1 MEPVVNSKSESSEP
15 IAIIGMAC
23 VFPEAPNLKAFWQN
37 IVQCV
42 DAVGEPQA
50 AWEAERYLESGR
62 INTPY
67 GGYLKDLFRFDPREF
82 GIMPNSVDGGEPD
95 QFLAL
100 KVARDALLD
109 AGYLDDDY
117 DHTDTGI
124 ILGHSTYLH
133 RGQGNHVQHH
143 IVLDQ
148 TMEILAAAAPSL
160 SEDKLAEVR
169 QLLTDKLPQS
179 NADIA
184 PGLVPN
190 VMTGRI
196 ANRLN
201 LNGPNYILDA
211 ACSSSLLA
219 VGAAMDELRNHR
231 SNLMLAG
238 GVNASLPA
246 EVSVIFTQLGA
257 LSERGKVR
265 PFSKGS
271 DGTLLGEGLGTVVLK
286 RLSDAEADGDKI
298 YAVIRGIGQ
307 ASDGRGHG
315 LLAPSVEGEAL
326 AIKRAYRDS
335 GVDPSTIGL
344 VEAHGTGIPLGDQT
358 EVSALGSV
366 LGERQGSMGSVA
378 LGSVKSMIS
387 HCIPAAGIAG
397 LIKTSLA
404 LHHKVLPPTLCEE
417 VNPDLEIEKTPLYV
431 NTALRPW
438 FTSNGIPRRAGVNS
452 FGFGG
457 INTHAILE
465 EAPAQVEQPLNY
477 SNRPAELF
485 ALSASSHKVLA
496 DKIRQL
502 QPLAE
507 AENYTISELAAEVC
521 HQDQSDSLRVAFVV
535 KDHKDL
541 AKKLKQTLKK
551 LDAETSGRWS
561 TRNGVMYSD
570 SPLPGKLAFIFPG
583 EGSQYLSMLEEL
595 SLHFPE
601 VRDWFDFWRG
611 LYGNDEPGS
620 SRTDLVFPPEIE
632 LTPEVRASLEQRLH
646 DMDVGSEA
654 VFVGS
659 QAMNGLLKA
668 FSVEPD
674 AMLGHSTG
682 ESSALVASGAIDN
695 TDLDQLASF
704 IRELNSVY
712 LQVLESGGI
721 HTGALLTVG
730 ALDPAVIDEHIA
742 ELSSTVYVAMDNC
755 ANQKVLFGDVEAIA
769 SLQKTL
775 SSAGG
780 ICVPLPFDRGYHT
793 PLFSAVTDAFQ
804 KYYADVG
811 VKKPELPLYSCASAG
826 VFPDKQSDVVGLAA
840 SQWSET
846 VRFADTITAMH
857 DDGIQYFVEVGP
869 SGNLTAFVNEILSGK
884 EYVSVASNIRKK
896 SSVEQFL
903 LLLGQL
909 YVNQKSVD
917 IDRLFKGRAIERVD
931 LANSAPRKL
940 GGMVLDNTMPVL
952 HLTDEDRTQL
962 HSMFGTAETVNLGSS
977 KPVSA
982 NIASITELESHP
994 EMAVISE
1001 VNGTEVVTDE
1011 VAASNDGVMADYFDL
1026 MRGFLSQQETL
1037 FTSSAVESVELSA
1050 SDNTVYET
1058 APFPFISEIIEQ
1070 SAEKL
1075 NARCDLNVYED
1086 KFLQDHILSGMVSE
1100 TDRERLG
1107 LSCVPMMVSLEIMA
1121 EAVAVLANN
1130 VAIRTI
1136 ENVKAYDWIALDDMS
1151 IELDVSAEV
1160 VSSENQRFS
1169 AAIRNRGALVVEA
1182 EFTYAPELVEP
1193 RLADLGTANAYRWS
1207 DDELYSTGMFHGPI
1221 FQSIRGIEGWN
1232 DQGIDAALSEVSLS
1246 GFFTENASANLVL
1259 NPVLLDALGQLA
1271 AYWIAQQ
1278 VGTDFN
1284 SFPSSIEKIELPV
1297 ACPKDLE
1304 GLRLLGRQHP
1314 VDPKATDVESPRAWQ
1329 FECVDAD
1336 GNVLLS
1342 AKNLVN
1348 IFFPVPNRFYH
1359 VRRDPLNGWL
1369 GAGSSLPDTDILLW
1383 TIPHLDEAF
1392 CAQSGGVFMRILAHL
1407 LLSYDELNEW
1417 RALTGNVR
1425 HKREWLLGRAT
1436 LKESVRYWVYQQTST
1451 LLYPSDVE
1459 VVHDELGAP
1468 YVTGLWTETLIPAPA
1483 VSLSHNGNQCR
1494 AAVTANQESIGID
1507 IEQVAP
1513 NKSYDFLTGTLSP
1526 NELNNFQSV
1535 AEQSRNDYLVRSW
1548 CVKEAAAKLLRVGL
1562 QGQPEKFE
1570 VIFFDELYSQAQV
1583 SYQGYTVMVSVSESS
1598 GLVTALA
1605 V

>member
-1 MEPVVNSKSESSEP
+1 MNSKSESSEP

-23 VFPEAPNLKAFWQN
+23 VFPEAPDLKAFWQN

-169 QLLTDKLPQS
+169 KLLTDKLPQS

-286 RLSDAEADGDKI
+286 RLSDAEADGDKV

-315 LLAPSVEGEAL
+315 LLAPSVDGEAL

-366 LGERQGSMGSVA
+366 LGERQGPMGSVA

-465 EAPAQVEQPLNY
+465 EAPAQVKQPLNY

-485 ALSASSHKVLA
+485 ALSADSHTALA
-496 DKIRQL
+496 DKVRQL

-507 AENYTISELAAEVC
+507 AENYTISELAAEIC
-521 HQDQSDSLRVAFVV
+521 RQDTCDSLRVAFVV

-551 LDAETSGRWS
+551 LDAETTGRWS

-570 SPLPGKLAFIFPG
+570 APLPGKLAFIFPG

-632 LTPEVRASLEQRLH
+632 LTPEIQASLEQRLH
-646 DMDVGSEA
+646 SMDVGSEA

-730 ALDPAVIDEHIA
+730 ALDPATIDEHIGQ
-742 ELSSTVYVAMDNC
+742 LSSTVYVAMDNC
-755 ANQKVLFGDVEAIA
+755 ANQKVLFGDVDAIA

-811 VKKPELPLYSCASAG
+811 VKKPKLPLYSCASAG

-846 VRFADTITAMH
+846 VRFADTVTAMH

-917 IDRLFKGRAIERVD
+917 VERLFSGRAIDSVD
-931 LANSAPRKL
+931 LTDSASRKL

-952 HLTDEDRTQL
+952 HLTDEDRSQL
-962 HSMFGTAETVNLGSS
+962 HAMFGAENVTTTANLTPTESSPSNTVPIVEPKFQGETVHTDDEGIAAETDV
-977 KPVSA
+977 
-982 NIASITELESHP
+982 
-994 EMAVISE
+994 
-1001 VNGTEVVTDE
+1001 
-1011 VAASNDGVMADYFDL
+1011 VAAPNDGVMADYFDL

-1037 FTSSAVESVELSA
+1037 FSSSAAESMEPSL
-1050 SDNTVYET
+1050 DDEGYET
-1058 APFPFISEIIEQ
+1058 APFPFISEIIEH

-1075 NARCDLNVYED
+1075 HARCDLNVYED
-1086 KFLQDHILSGMVSE
+1086 KFLQDHILSGTVSE

-1130 VAIRTI
+1130 IAISSI

-1151 IELDVSAEV
+1151 IELDVSAEI
-1160 VSSENQRFS
+1160 SSSDNQRYS
-1169 AAIRNRGALVVEA
+1169 AAIRSRGALIVEA
-1182 EFTYAPELVEP
+1182 EFTYAKELVEP
-1193 RLADLGTANAYRWS
+1193 RLADLGTTNAYRWG

-1221 FQSIRGIEGWN
+1221 FQSMRGIEGWN

-1246 GFFTENASANLVL
+1246 GFFTENAAANLVL

-1297 ACPKDLE
+1297 ACPKDIE

-1329 FECVDAD
+1329 FECVDAH

-1369 GAGSSLPDTDILLW
+1369 GSGSSLPETDILLW
-1383 TIPHLDEAF
+1383 TISHLDEAF

-1407 LLSYDELNEW
+1407 LLSCDELNEW

-1436 LKESVRYWVYQQTST
+1436 LKEAIRYWVYQQTST
-1451 LLYPSDVE
+1451 LLYPSDIDIL
-1459 VVHDELGAP
+1459 HDELGAP
-1468 YVTGLWTETLIPAPA
+1468 FVTGWWAEKVISAPA
-1483 VSLSHNGNQCR
+1483 VSLSHNGHQCI
-1494 AAVTANQESIGID
+1494 AAVTANNETIGVD
-1507 IEQVAP
+1507 IEQIITDK
-1513 NKSYDFLTGTLSP
+1513 NYDFLLATLSP
-1526 NELNNFQSV
+1526 SERAHLDGAGVHNQ
-1535 AEQSRNDYLVRSW
+1535 NDYLVKSW
-1548 CVKEAAAKLLRVGL
+1548 CAKEAAAKAFRIGL
-1562 QGQPEKFE
+1562 QGQPES
-1570 VIFFDELYSQAQV
+1570 FDVRFLDQSLTQAQV
-1583 SYQGYTVMVSVSESS
+1583 TYQGYTVMVSVSESA
-1598 GLVTALA
+1598 GLVTAIA

>member
-1 MEPVVNSKSESSEP
+1 MKSKRESSEP

-23 VFPEAPNLKAFWQN
+23 VFPEAPDLKTFWQN
-37 IVQCV
+37 IIQCV

-67 GGYLKDLFRFDPREF
+67 GGYLKDLFCFDPREF

-100 KVARDALLD
+100 RVARDALLD
-109 AGYLDDDY
+109 AGYLDDGY
-117 DHTDTGI
+117 DHTNTGI

-148 TMEILAAAAPSL
+148 TMEILAAVSPSL
-160 SEDKLAEVR
+160 SDDKLTQIR
-169 QLLTDKLPQS
+169 KLLTDKLPQS

-184 PGLVPN
+184 AGLVPN

-201 LNGPNYILDA
+201 LKGPNYILDA

-315 LLAPSVEGEAL
+315 LLAPSSEGEAL
-326 AIKRAYRDS
+326 AIQRAYEDS

-344 VEAHGTGIPLGDQT
+344 IEAHGTGIPLGDQT

-366 LGERQGSMGSVA
+366 FGERKGQLGNVA

-404 LHHKVLPPTLCEE
+404 LHHKVLPPTLCDE
-417 VNPDLEIEKTPLYV
+417 VNPDLAIEKTPLYV

-438 FTSNGIPRRAGVNS
+438 FTSKDVPRRAGVNS

-465 EAPAQVEQPLNY
+465 EAPSQAKKPLYY

-485 ALSASSHKVLA
+485 VLSADSKTALA

-507 AENYTISELAAEVC
+507 AENYSIAEIAAEVC
-521 HQDQSDSLRVAFVV
+521 RQDKAEEQRIAFVV
-535 KDHKDL
+535 KDHRDL
-541 AKKLKQTLKK
+541 AKKLAQSLKK
-551 LDAETSGRWS
+551 LEADKKGRWS
-561 TRNGVMYSD
+561 TRNGVAFSD
-570 SPLPGKLAFIFPG
+570 EPLPGKLAFIFPG

-595 SLHFPE
+595 SLNFPE
-601 VRDWFDFWRG
+601 VRGWFDFWRG
-611 LYGNDEPGS
+611 LYGDDQQGS

-632 LTPEVRASLEQRLH
+632 LTPEIKKSLELRLH
-646 DMDVGSEA
+646 DMDIGSEA

-668 FSVEPD
+668 FGVEPD

-695 TDLDQLASF
+695 ADLDQLAKF
-704 IRELNSVY
+704 IRELNLVY
-712 LQVLESGGI
+712 QQVLESGGI

-730 ALDPAVIDEHIA
+730 ALDSAIIDQHIA

-755 ANQKVLFGDVEAIA
+755 ANQKVLFGDKEAIA
-769 SLQKTL
+769 SLQKSL
-775 SSAGG
+775 SEAGG

-793 PLFSAVTDAFQ
+793 PLFSAVTTAFQ

-811 VKKPELPLYSCASAG
+811 IKKPQLPLYSCASAG
-826 VFPDKQSDVVGLAA
+826 LFPAKQADVVDLAA
-840 SQWSET
+840 SQWSKT

-857 DDGIQYFVEVGP
+857 DDGIQYFIEVGP
-869 SGNLTAFVNEILSGK
+869 SGNLTAFVNEILSDK
-884 EYVSVASNIRKK
+884 EYLSIASNIRKK

-903 LLLGQL
+903 ILLGQL
-909 YVNQKSVD
+909 YVNQKTVDIGRLFVGRTLDSVD
-917 IDRLFKGRAIERVD
+917 LSS
-931 LANSAPRKL
+931 SAPRRVS
-940 GGMVLDNTMPVL
+940 GMLLDNTMPVL
-952 HLTDEDRTQL
+952 HLTDDDRTLLQAMAPIHTDAAPGIKNEPIQAQPEPTDSEGVAL
-962 HSMFGTAETVNLGSS
+962 YAET
-977 KPVSA
+977 KQPEAVS
-982 NIASITELESHP
+982 
-994 EMAVISE
+994 
-1001 VNGTEVVTDE
+1001 
-1011 VAASNDGVMADYFDL
+1011 DGVMADYFDL

-1037 FTSSAVESVELSA
+1037 FSSTALAESQLEGA
-1050 SDNTVYET
+1050 NEYTEA
-1058 APFPFISEIIEQ
+1058 APFPFLSEILEHTEQ
-1070 SAEKL
+1070 FL
-1075 NARCDLNVYED
+1075 RARCDLNVYQD
-1086 KFLQDHILSGMVSE
+1086 RFLQDHILSGTVSE
-1100 TDRERLG
+1100 QDPERMG

-1121 EAVAVLANN
+1121 EAVAALAGN
-1130 VAIRTI
+1130 VSITTI
-1136 ENVKAYDWIALDDMS
+1136 ENVKSYDWIALDDMS
-1151 IELDVSAEV
+1151 IELDVSAKALEGY
-1160 VSSENQRFS
+1160 SGRFS
-1169 AAIRNRGALVVEA
+1169 AAIHSKGTLIVEA
-1182 EFTYAPELVEP
+1182 ELTLAAAMTQS
-1193 RLADLGTANAYRWS
+1193 RLPDLEAVNAYRWGN
-1207 DDELYSTGMFHGPI
+1207 DELYSTGMFHGPI
-1221 FQSIRGIEGWN
+1221 FQSMRGIDGWN
-1232 DQGIDAALSEVSLS
+1232 EQGIDAVLSDVSLQ
-1246 GFFTENASANLVL
+1246 GFFTEGERANLVL

-1284 SFPSSIEKIELPV
+1284 SFPSSIEKIEFPV
-1297 ACPKDLE
+1297 TCPE
-1304 GLRLLGRQHP
+1304 GLPELRLRGRQHP
-1314 VDPKATDVESPRAWQ
+1314 VDPKASSVESPRAWQ
-1329 FECVDAD
+1329 FECVDAA
-1336 GNVLLS
+1336 GQVLLS
-1342 AKNLVN
+1342 ARNLVN
-1348 IFFPVPNRFYH
+1348 IFFPVPNRFYN

-1369 GAGSSLPDTDILLW
+1369 GSGSVISDKNVLLW
-1383 TIPHLDEAF
+1383 HLPHFDEAF
-1392 CAQSGGVFMRILAHL
+1392 CAQSGGVFMRILAHI

-1425 HKREWLLGRAT
+1425 YKRQWLLGRGA
-1436 LKESVRYWVYQQTST
+1436 LKEAVRYWIYQQTST
-1451 LLYPSDVE
+1451 LLYPADID

-1468 YVTGLWTETLIPAPA
+1468 YVTGWWVDSLIPAPA
-1483 VSLSHNGNQCR
+1483 VSLSHDNQQSV
-1494 AAVTANQESIGID
+1494 AAVSAESPSIGLD
-1507 IEQVAP
+1507 IEQQVS
-1513 NKSYDFLTGTLSP
+1513 NKDYDFLLAVLSP
-1526 NELNNFQSV
+1526 GEKAVL
-1535 AEQSRNDYLVRSW
+1535 EQFPEQAKHDYLLHTW
-1548 CVKEAAAKLLRVGL
+1548 CAKEAAAKCLRVGL
-1562 QGQPEKFE
+1562 QGQPELFE
-1570 VIFFDELYSQAQV
+1570 VSFLDQSLAQADV
-1583 SYQGYTVMVSVSESS
+1583 LYQGHRVEIK
-1598 GLVTALA
+1598 LLNNNDLITALA
-1605 V
+1605 F